1 MQILEAQYEIVT
13 PMFIGGG
20 DQNDDPEIRP
30 TAIKGAL
37 RFWWRALQWR
47 ACLEDRHGDTSAAL
61 TALYRQEAE
70 LFGAAAKDD
79 QFGQG
84 KVSLKIRLDN
94 GNQTLAVSHKNEI
107 LQNPDS
113 GQSYLLGQGLYH
125 FKEGFLRSAISPKQ
139 SFKLILRLSD
149 DVNADNIINA
159 LLAFG
164 LLGSLGSRAR
174 KGWGSIAIRS
184 LTYRDKAK
192 NTQSV
197 SIPND
202 SAAYKGSL
210 IKLLSAATCD
220 LPPFS
225 AFSKYTRIDISMTA
239 DKPLQVLGQIGNEMQ
254 LYRSYGRKNGAEHQV
269 NRKPAEQNFKMDH
282 DMVLDFALGKPVQKH
297 PERVVFG
304 LPHNY
309 FYSNGIKVDV
319 DAETFSRRASPLL
332 IHIHR
337 FTSGQAIGVHCLLK
351 SAFLPEHER
360 IQFKL
365 KDKYKA
371 SLKTVACDID
381 WAVIDNYLGR
391 FKQGERII

>member
-37 RFWWRALQWR
+37 RFWWRALQWG
-47 ACLEDRHGDTSAAL
+47 ACLEDQHGDTSAAL
-61 TALYRQEAE
+61 KALYRQEAE

-84 KVSLKIRLDN
+84 KISLKIQLDN
-94 GNQTLAVSHKNEI
+94 TNRALAVVRENAI
-107 LQNPDS
+107 LHNPDS
-113 GQSYLLGQGLYH
+113 GQSYLLGQGLYLR
-125 FKEGFLRSAISPKQ
+125 EGFLRSAISPKQ
-139 SFKLILRLSD
+139 SFKVILKLSD
-149 DVNADNIINA
+149 DVNADSIINA
-159 LLAFG
+159 SLSFG
-164 LLGSLGSRAR
+164 LLGGLGSRVR

-184 LTYRDKAK
+184 LTYTDKAK
-192 NTQSV
+192 NTRSV

-202 SAAYKGSL
+202 KAAYKDRL
-210 IKLLSAATCD
+210 IKLSSAATCD

-225 AFSKYTRIDISMTA
+225 AFSKCTRIDISMTA
-239 DKPLQVLGQIGNEMQ
+239 DKPLQVLGKIGNEMQ
-254 LYRSYGRKNGAEHQV
+254 LYRSYGRKVGSEHQV
-269 NRKPAEQNFKMDH
+269 KGKPAEQNFKMDH

-319 DAETFSRRASPLL
+319 DAEASSRRASPLL
-332 IHIHR
+332 IHIHQ
-337 FTSGQAIGVHCLLK
+337 FVSGQAIGVHCVLK
-351 SAFLPEHER
+351 SAFLPEHEC
-360 IQFKL
+360 IQLKL
-365 KDKYKA
+365 KDKHKPKSMA
-371 SLKTVACDID
+371 VACDID